1 MAFGIN
7 RSGNDR
13 QERIN
18 FMTQIKTKGMVEAE
32 ICDAMIRFEKEYMG
46 RGPEE
51 TRSYII
57 DDMIVVRLK
66 GILTKSEE
74 QLIKNDEGHSLIKQV
89 RIMLLE
95 NARPL
100 LEAIVYDITGLK
112 VRSLHTDLSTDTNER
127 IILFTLEQKFEE
139 KQKK

>member
-1 MAFGIN
+1 MA
-7 RSGNDR
+7 
-13 QERIN
+13 EL
-18 FMTQIKTKGMVEAE
+18 KTKGMVEAE

-46 RGPEE
+46 KGPVE
-51 TRSYII
+51 TKSYII

-66 GILTKSEE
+66 GVLTRAEE
-74 QLIKNDEGHSLIKQV
+74 QLTKNDEGHSLIKQV

-100 LEAIVYDITGLK
+100 LEAIIFDITGMK

-127 IILFTLEQKFEE
+127 IILFTLEQNFED
-139 KQKK
+139 KRKK

>member
-1 MAFGIN
+1 MA
-7 RSGNDR
+7 
-13 QERIN
+13 EL
-18 FMTQIKTKGMVEAE
+18 KTKGMVEAE

-46 RGPEE
+46 KGPVE
-51 TRSYII
+51 TKSYII

-66 GILTKSEE
+66 GVLTRAEE
-74 QLIKNDEGHSLIKQV
+74 QLTKNDEGHSLIKQV

-100 LEAIVYDITGLK
+100 LEAIIFDITGMK

-127 IILFTLEQKFEE
+127 VILFTLEQNFED
-139 KQKK
+139 KRKK

>member
-1 MAFGIN
+1 
-7 RSGNDR
+7 
-13 QERIN
+13 
-18 FMTQIKTKGMVEAE
+18 MTQVKTKGMVEAE
-32 ICDAMIRFEKEYMG
+32 ICEAMIRFEKEYMG
-46 RGPEE
+46 RGPVE

-66 GILTKSEE
+66 GVLTKAEE
-74 QLIKNDEGHSLIKQV
+74 QLTKNDDGHLLIKQV

-100 LEAIVYDITGLK
+100 LEAIIYDITGSK

-127 IILFTLEQKFEE
+127 IILFTLEHNFEDRR
-139 KQKK
+139 KK